1 LHQDARELVNLSIKR
16 LATWGFS
23 RLAAL
28 TIFTSSLQ
36 ADLFVPFLSN
46 SNLDLLDPW
55 SSWIDMQ
62 GRLDAFPYGVAMF
75 LFFLPAIILSKIL
88 EYLPVKLDFNLL
100 ISFTLIVMEYFTLRL
115 LRVFDNE
122 SPRVWSWTVIF
133 SPLPLYITFIHG
145 QIDIIPSF
153 IMLLV
158 SVLILKNSWFMAGI
172 GFGIVIATKFSF
184 ALALPF
190 LILFI
195 VTKKSRW
202 QNGFAFSKGMI
213 PGIALLMLPLTFSNG
228 YRLMVL
234 QTPEVLRTLDA
245 QIDIGISSIFLVPI
259 AFLIVFLGYWNLNQV
274 SNLVLVSYIGAAF
287 LVVAVTQTSSVGWF
301 LWGYP
306 IVLVALRQAS
316 TRTLVLFG
324 LWQASITF
332 YFGLKDEVLLSELF
346 GGVGVTFGSNDE
358 ISGVIFT
365 FNIVLATL
373 LIWKILGEAIKV
385 GDIYFLS
392 NKPLSICIAGDS
404 GVGKDTLTN
413 EIANLFS
420 QQEVALL
427 LGDDYHLHERGE
439 TSWQSTTHLSLEAN
453 DLEAMGRD
461 FQKLLKRENVFV
473 KHYDHKVGRFT
484 LPRKIKSSQLILVN
498 GLHALLIPGNQSSDL
513 RIFLSM
519 EEELR
524 IKFKIDR
531 DKTQR
536 KHVDENLIRASIA
549 ARIPHFEKYVQPQLG
564 SADLHFHLKLVSHSP
579 LTLGVMASSKD
590 AAFMIEFRNAYN
602 AISSIPATL
611 IRVGGEV
618 LLEFDTTHF
627 KGPDAS
633 AIMGQ
638 VATELDQV
646 FPVDPEFADGSAGLM
661 SLLSLSALLRKRR
674 NYVQS
679 S

>member
-1 LHQDARELVNLSIKR
+1 MNIKR

-23 RLAAL
+23 RLTAL
-28 TIFTSSLQ
+28 TIFTSSLH

-62 GRLDAFPYGVAMF
+62 GRLDAFPYGVVMF

-88 EYLPVKLDFNLL
+88 EYLPVKLDFGLL

-115 LRVFDNE
+115 LRVFDNA
-122 SPRVWSWTVIF
+122 SPRVWSWTIIF
-133 SPLPLYITFIHG
+133 SPLPLYISFIHG

-158 SVLILKNSWFMAGI
+158 SVFILKNSWFMAGI

-213 PGIALLMLPLTFSNG
+213 PGVALLILPLTFSNG

-234 QTPEVLRTLDA
+234 ETPEVLRTLDA

-259 AFLIVFLGYWNLNQV
+259 AFLIVFLGYWNLNQI
-274 SNLVLVSYIGAAF
+274 SSLVLVSYIGAAF

-306 IVLVALRQAS
+306 LVLVALRQAS

-332 YFGLKDEVLLSELF
+332 YFSLRDEVLLSKLF
-346 GGVGVTFGSNDE
+346 GGVGVTFGSNNE
-358 ISGVIFT
+358 ILGVIFT

-385 GDIYFLS
+385 GDIYSLS

-461 FQKLLKRENVFV
+461 FQKLLRRENVFV
-473 KHYDHKVGRFT
+473 KHYDHKIGRFT

-524 IKFKIDR
+524 IKLKVNR

-536 KHVDENLIRASIA
+536 KYVDENLIRASIA
-549 ARIPHFEKYVQPQLG
+549 ARIPHFEKYVRPQLA
-564 SADLHFHLKLVSHSP
+564 SADLHFYLKLISHSP
-579 LTLGVMASSKD
+579 LTLGVVASSKD
-590 AAFMIEFRNAYN
+590 AAFMIEFRNTYN

-618 LLEFDTTHF
+618 ILEFDTTHF
-627 KGPDAS
+627 KGSDAS
-633 AIMGQ
+633 AIMEQ
-638 VATELDQV
+638 VATDLDQV
-646 FPVDPEFADGSAGLM
+646 FPVDPEFTDGSPGLM